1 MDVAHRAARHIL
13 RSCKGPD
20 ARQETREAELSG
32 PGKLGPAAPIP
43 KAPPHGSPRPSAG
56 GRPAVTDAPVFQNKP
71 DSCFLGESH

>member
-32 PGKLGPAAPIP
+32 PGKLGLAAPIP
-43 KAPPHGSPRPSAG
+43 KAHHTDPSPLHP
-56 GRPAVTDAPVFQNKP
+56 APVAAP
-71 DSCFLGESH
+71 R